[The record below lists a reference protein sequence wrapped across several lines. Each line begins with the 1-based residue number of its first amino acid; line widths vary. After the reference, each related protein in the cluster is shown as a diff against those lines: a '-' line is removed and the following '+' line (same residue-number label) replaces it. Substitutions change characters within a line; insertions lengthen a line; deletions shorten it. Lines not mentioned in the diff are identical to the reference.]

1 MANLAWHDGPSC
13 ITSRRWNAHC
23 GPCTSWNGFCN
34 ICVVQIMQRWK
45 RQLRKG
51 WTELKASQ
59 PGERFEDAYHRQKR
73 TGQGRSAAERLL
85 RPILALLSFAIGVV
99 LAFIPGPA
107 VVFFALSAT
116 LLATQSLRVARAL
129 DQTEVWLRLQ
139 RAKLRKKLR
148 ARHAN

>member
-1 MANLAWHDGPSC
+1 VKV
-13 ITSRRWNAHC
+13 I
-23 GPCTSWNGFCN
+23 
-34 ICVVQIMQRWK
+34 QRWK

-59 PGERFEDAYHRQKR
+59 PGERFQDAYRRQQRADK
-73 TGQGRSAAERLL
+73 GRSAAVRWL
-85 RPILALLSFAIGVV
+85 RPIAALLSFAIGVV

-129 DQTEVWLRLQ
+129 DRTEVWLRAQ
-139 RAKLRKKLR
+139 HAKLRKKLR
-148 ARHAN
+148 ARHAKKTKPAISARASRGA